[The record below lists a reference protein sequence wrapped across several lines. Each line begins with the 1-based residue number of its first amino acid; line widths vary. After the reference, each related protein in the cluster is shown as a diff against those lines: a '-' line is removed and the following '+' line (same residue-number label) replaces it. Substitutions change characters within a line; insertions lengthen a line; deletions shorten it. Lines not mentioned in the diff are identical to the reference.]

1 MRYRFLWVGW
11 VLLVLVGCSG
21 VTDKPISTD
30 VLRDDGGAYTVS
42 VRKRVTLG
50 PSGEALGVQSISTPA
65 LTLELRNY
73 NAQSTGPRSRG
84 VAAFSWPVTDAAFEG
99 SVRLGL
105 ETIEGKLVASYGVV
119 DAGEVVRRTT
129 LTTPYVYQPGRF
141 CVFIEANLQASEPSG
156 DQLSFELKQRVCE
169 GDAWAIQQ
177 DILLASQTA
186 DKAGIQTT
194 TELRYLDGLGYRAL
208 VRYKALESAS
218 ATGKLCLYEEGK
230 ASCKR
235 SASTAATFAGGGV
248 AEFITGYYD
257 APEDALLCAGI
268 SGVSTCRSG
277 GVELLK
283 HHSYNGGVNTN
294 VVLLKT
300 AEGVVAR
307 AIFSVPE
314 GVSLLA
320 YAYLDTVHGGDYES
334 FFSLYGRQST
344 TRGVPSMTG
353 PTKQTLE
360 LGPLL
365 PGAEKVCYSLGVPYV
380 RSGEYPELI
389 ELNGCAEGELD

>member
-11 VLLVLVGCSG
+11 ALLVLVGCEG
-21 VTDKPISTD
+21 VADKPIQAY
-30 VLRDDGGAYTVS
+30 VMRDDGGAYTVS

-73 NAQSTGPRSRG
+73 SAESTGPRSRG
-84 VAAFSWPVTDAAFEG
+84 VATFSWPVADAALEG

-129 LTTPYVYQPGRF
+129 LTTPYAYQPGRL
-141 CVFIEANLQASEPSG
+141 CVFIEADLKASEPSG

-169 GDAWAIQQ
+169 IDAWDIQQ
-177 DILLASQTA
+177 DSLLASQTV
-186 DKAGIQTT
+186 DKPDVQTT
-194 TELRYLDGLGYRAL
+194 TELRYLAGLGYRAL
-208 VRYKALESAS
+208 VRYKAAEGAS
-218 ATGKLCLYEEGK
+218 VTGKLCLFEEGY

-235 SASTAATFAGGGV
+235 SSSTAATFSGGGV
-248 AEFITGYYD
+248 AEFVTGYY
-257 APEDALLCAGI
+257 AAAEDALLCAGI
-268 SGVSTCRSG
+268 QGVSVCRSEIK
-277 GVELLK
+277 ELLK

-294 VVLLKT
+294 VVLLKS

-307 AIFSVPE
+307 AIFAVPE
-314 GVSLLA
+314 GVSLLP

-334 FFSLYGRQST
+334 FFSLYGDESK
-344 TRGVPSMTG
+344 TRGVPSITG
-353 PTKQTLE
+353 PTKQTIE

-365 PGAEKVCYSLGVPYV
+365 PSAETVCYSLGVPYA
-380 RSGEYPELI
+380 RTGEYPELI
-389 ELNGCAEGELD
+389 EMSGCVEPELD

>member
-1 MRYRFLWVGW
+1 MRYKFLWVGW
-11 VLLVLVGCSG
+11 VFLVLVGCGG
-21 VTDKPISTD
+21 VADKPLTAD
-30 VLRDDGGAYTVS
+30 VMQDDGGAYTVS

-50 PSGEALGVQSISTPA
+50 PSGAALGVQGISAPA

-73 NAQSTGPRSRG
+73 SAESTGPRSRG
-84 VAAFSWPVTDAAFEG
+84 VATFSWPVADAALEG

-105 ETIEGKLVASYGVV
+105 ETVEGELLASYGVT
-119 DAGEVVRRTT
+119 DAGEVARRTT
-129 LTTPYVYQPGRF
+129 LTTPYVHQPGRLCIF
-141 CVFIEANLQASEPSG
+141 VEAKLAAHGPSG
-156 DQLSFELKQRVCE
+156 DRLNLDLKQRVCE
-169 GDAWAIQQ
+169 ADAWASQQ
-177 DILLASQTA
+177 DTLLASQTVN
-186 DKAGIQTT
+186 KTNFQTT

-218 ATGKLCLYEEGK
+218 VTGQLCLSEEGK

-235 SASTAATFAGGGV
+235 SSSTAATFAGGGV
-248 AEFITGYYD
+248 AEFVTGYY
-257 APEDALLCAGI
+257 PTSEDALLCAGVP
-268 SGVSTCRSG
+268 GVSVCRSG
-277 GVELLK
+277 AKELLK

-300 AEGVVAR
+300 AEGVLAR

-314 GVSLLA
+314 GVSLRS
-320 YAYLDTVHGGDYES
+320 YAYLETVHGGDYES
-334 FFSLYGRQST
+334 FFSLYGSQSR

-365 PGAEKVCYSLGVPYV
+365 EDETVCYSLGVPYA
-380 RSGEYPELI
+380 RTGEYPELI
-389 ELNGCAEGELD
+389 EMNGCVEPELD